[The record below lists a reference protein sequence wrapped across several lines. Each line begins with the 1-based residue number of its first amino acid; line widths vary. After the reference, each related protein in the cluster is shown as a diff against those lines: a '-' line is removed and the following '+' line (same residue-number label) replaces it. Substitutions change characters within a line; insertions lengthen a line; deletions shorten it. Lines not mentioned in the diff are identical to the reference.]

1 MFCILDNTRKKLFNE
16 SLYSEK
22 KSIRNF
28 LFLKQVKTKIEV
40 KEFGILFFWKTTYYI
55 FEKSVSHVCEKKVKV
70 F

>member
-40 KEFGILFFWKTTYYI
+40 KEFGILFF
-55 FEKSVSHVCEKKVKV
+55 
-70 F
+70 